1 MTRHLFSAAH
11 RLCAIPTFL
20 FITLATSCLCS
31 CTNTDYEIYSSVY
44 GIVADNET
52 GEPIFNASVVLSPTN
67 ITKHTGAD
75 GAYRFDDLDAQ
86 QYTITFQKAGYQ
98 PNRKLVN
105 AISGEE
111 LEVNIHLKK
120 INNN

>member
-1 MTRHLFSAAH
+1 MTQQRFSVAYRLRTIFLYLFVV
-11 RLCAIPTFL
+11 
-20 FITLATSCLCS
+20 LAPAYICS
-31 CTNTDYEIYSSVY
+31 CTSTDYEIFSSVY
-44 GIVADNET
+44 GTVADYDT
-52 GEPIFNASVVLSPTN
+52 GEPIPNASVVLSPTN

-75 GAYRFDDLDAQ
+75 GTYRFDDLDAQ

-98 PNRKLVN
+98 ANRKLVS

>member
-1 MTRHLFSAAH
+1 MTQQRFSVAYRLRTISLYLFVVLAA
-11 RLCAIPTFL
+11 AYI
-20 FITLATSCLCS
+20 CS
-31 CTNTDYEIYSSVY
+31 CTGTDYEIFSSVY
-44 GIVADNET
+44 GTVADYDT
-52 GEPIFNASVVLSPTN
+52 GEPIPNASVVLSPTN

-75 GAYRFDDLDAQ
+75 GTYRFDNLDAQ

-98 PNRKLVN
+98 ANRKLVS

>member
-11 RLCAIPTFL
+11 RLCAISTLLFL
-20 FITLATSCLCS
+20 ALAASCLCS
-31 CTNTDYEIYSSVY
+31 CSNTEYEIYSSVY
-44 GIVADNET
+44 GIVVDYET
-52 GEPIFNASVVLSPTN
+52 GEPIHNALVVLSPTN

-98 PNRKLVN
+98 ANRKLVN

-111 LEVNIHLKK
+111 LEVNIFLKK
-120 INNN
+120 IQQ

>member
-1 MTRHLFSAAH
+1 MTRLLFSVAY
-11 RLCAIPTFL
+11 RLRAISVFL
-20 FITLATSCLCS
+20 FIALVSGLCS
-31 CTNTDYEIYSSVY
+31 CTNPDYEIYSSVY
-44 GIVADNET
+44 GTVTDYDT
-52 GEPIFNASVVLSPTN
+52 GEPIFNVSAVLSPSN

-75 GAYRFDDLDAQ
+75 GVYRFDDLDAQ

>member
-1 MTRHLFSAAH
+1 MTRLLFSVAY
-11 RLCAIPTFL
+11 RLRTIPVFL
-20 FITLATSCLCS
+20 FIALVSGLCS
-31 CTNTDYEIYSSVY
+31 CTNPDYEIYSSVY
-44 GIVADNET
+44 GTVTDYDT
-52 GEPIFNASVVLSPTN
+52 GEPIFNVSAVLSPSN

-75 GAYRFDDLDAQ
+75 GVYRFDDLDAQ
-86 QYTITFQKAGYQ
+86 QYTITFQKSGYQ

-120 INNN
+120 IEQ

>member
-1 MTRHLFSAAH
+1 MTKQRFCNARQLRVIPFLLSIGLAAS
-11 RLCAIPTFL
+11 F
-20 FITLATSCLCS
+20 LCS
-31 CTNTDYEIYSSVY
+31 CAGTDYEIFSSVY
-44 GIVADNET
+44 GTVADYDT
-52 GEPIFNASVVLSPTN
+52 GEPIPNASVVLSPTN

-75 GAYRFDDLDAQ
+75 GTYRFDNLDAQ

-98 PNRKLVN
+98 ANRKLVS